1 VREQKKGVWLGVLE
15 EKKNIDLTQLCH
27 LIICFYP
34 FMNLTI
40 TLKLL
45 WYSNLTFTNIVKLKI
60 ETTILG
66 SLLLAFLVVY
76 QLSNQSKKYRYFF
89 VSYKHYNCNMT
100 VISSKNKISIYLVHM
115 QTLTC
120 SE

>member
-15 EKKNIDLTQLCH
+15 GKKNIDLTQLCH
-27 LIICFYP
+27 LIICLYP
-34 FMNLTI
+34 FMSLTI

-76 QLSNQSKKYRYFF
+76 QSSNQSKKYRIFLVGYE
-89 VSYKHYNCNMT
+89 HYNCNVI
-100 VISSKNKISIYLVHM
+100 VISNKKN
-115 QTLTC
+115 
-120 SE
+120 